1 MTGFARDRAQHGD
14 SGWTWEVRSVNGR
27 GLDVRCKLP
36 PGYDGLDARVRAAA
50 PKRFKRG
57 NLSVSL
63 RLDRGQQATH
73 FQVNKPL
80 LDELLAI
87 GEGLAGAGRA
97 EKPRLD
103 ALLAVRGVV
112 EPLEDDGEADA
123 DAREAAMAKSLE
135 AALDSLAEM
144 RRTEGA
150 RLADVLA
157 EHLDEIERLSKAAAS
172 CAAAQPDAIRE
183 RLKTQLAMLLEASPP
198 LSEERLAQEVALLA
212 GKADVREEIDR
223 LNAHVVA
230 ARDLVAGGGAVGRR
244 LDFLC
249 QEFNRE
255 ANTLCSKAQDVE
267 LTRIGLDL
275 KAAID
280 QLREQVQNVE

>member
-1 MTGFARDRAQHGD
+1 
-14 SGWTWEVRSVNGR
+14 
-27 GLDVRCKLP
+27 
-36 PGYDGLDARVRAAA
+36 
-50 PKRFKRG
+50 
-57 NLSVSL
+57 
-63 RLDRGQQATH
+63 
-73 FQVNKPL
+73 
-80 LDELLAI
+80 
-87 GEGLAGAGRA
+87 
-97 EKPRLD
+97 
-103 ALLAVRGVV
+103 LLAVRGVV